1 MRVNVL
7 AGLTNGEWD
16 HDSCE
21 ATVST
26 KDADHATIMREQL
39 MGYRKQ
45 RFAALFCAAAVI
57 ILGGCGDDLTQQ
69 VYIPGRED
77 LAQPIGGYN
86 ATTQAGQKILLR
98 GHRQGRLPVERTQQH
113 RDLAMTPVI

>member
-1 MRVNVL
+1 MP

-26 KDADHATIMREQL
+26 KGADHATIMREQL

-57 ILGGCGDDLTQQ
+57 MLGGCGDDLTQQ

-77 LAQPIGGYN
+77 LAQLSAVTMQLRRLGRR
-86 ATTQAGQKILLR
+86 QKILLR

>member
-1 MRVNVL
+1 
-7 AGLTNGEWD
+7 
-16 HDSCE
+16 
-21 ATVST
+21 
-26 KDADHATIMREQL
+26 

-77 LAQPIGGYN
+77 LAQPIGGADGRRFCYGGTDRDGFRWRERN
-86 ATTQAGQKILLR
+86 NIGIL
-98 GHRQGRLPVERTQQH
+98 Q
-113 RDLAMTPVI
+113 

>member
-1 MRVNVL
+1 MCQ

-57 ILGGCGDDLTQQ
+57 ILGGCGDDLTQSRSTFREGKIWRSLSAVTMQ
-69 VYIPGRED
+69 LRRLGRR
-77 LAQPIGGYN
+77 
-86 ATTQAGQKILLR
+86 QKILLR

>member
-57 ILGGCGDDLTQQ
+57 MLGGCGDDLTQQ
-69 VYIPGRED
+69 V
-77 LAQPIGGYN
+77 
-86 ATTQAGQKILLR
+86 
-98 GHRQGRLPVERTQQH
+98 
-113 RDLAMTPVI
+113 

>member
-1 MRVNVL
+1 
-7 AGLTNGEWD
+7 
-16 HDSCE
+16 
-21 ATVST
+21 
-26 KDADHATIMREQL
+26 

-57 ILGGCGDDLTQQ
+57 MLGGCGDDLTQQ

-77 LAQPIGGYN
+77 LAQLSAVTMQLRRLGRR
-86 ATTQAGQKILLR
+86 QKILLR

>member
-1 MRVNVL
+1 
-7 AGLTNGEWD
+7 
-16 HDSCE
+16 
-21 ATVST
+21 
-26 KDADHATIMREQL
+26 

-57 ILGGCGDDLTQQ
+57 MLGGCGDDLTQQ

-77 LAQPIGGYN
+77 LAQPIGG
-86 ATTQAGQKILLR
+86 TMQLRRLGQTGRRFLLR